1 MAANRRRAWR
11 LVLEARLVKEKKP
24 TENRQLRETDAVFG
38 LRYDPA
44 RKRGPVL
51 VRELLNGSDPAD
63 WEVLY
68 GSFRTKKEADNAL
81 RELAIL
87 YKLCPRRIGIEPWGD
102 GACLAHQ
109 MKRCAGVC
117 AGKEDHAA
125 HDERLLKVLESLR
138 IRRWPWP
145 GPVAIREHHAESG
158 RSAVHLVDR
167 WCLLGSV
174 TDESEL
180 AGLLEA
186 PPARVFELNTYR
198 ILLRWL
204 DTPAGRSA
212 VTPL

>member
-1 MAANRRRAWR
+1 
-11 LVLEARLVKEKKP
+11 
-24 TENRQLRETDAVFG
+24 
-38 LRYDPA
+38 
-44 RKRGPVL
+44 
-51 VRELLNGSDPAD
+51 
-63 WEVLY
+63 VLY

-117 AGKEDHAA
+117 AGKEDHAE

-145 GPVAIREHHAESG
+145 GPVAIREHHAETG

-180 AGLLEA
+180 AGA
-186 PPARVFELNTYR
+186 ARRAAGPGPFDLDTYR

-212 VTPL
+212 VPSASMSGAGIARSIKADCCLPFAPIGFLVGRDPDRQLPQPGAVRASLPAANTPPAPPPGSAGSS